1 MSLGLNKHLIQP
13 PKCFILALKK
23 TPNSKKLLILKNVY
37 QKSFSLKYQNKKF
50 YSPGIS
56 FKMKQSGTDIISQNV
71 PFDLNLYFLFSQA
84 KNLESFVFPGPSLAL
99 EIQDLP
105 FTSRSSCPQ
114 TPFSFFRDQSSSPTD
129 GLLC

>member
-1 MSLGLNKHLIQP
+1 MFHIG
-13 PKCFILALKK
+13 FKK
-23 TPNSKKLLILKNVY
+23 TQNSKKLLILKPIY
-37 QKSFSLKYQNKKF
+37 QERFSLKHQNKRF

-56 FKMKQSGTDIISQNV
+56 FKMKQSGTDMISQNV

-84 KNLESFVFPGPSLAL
+84 KKFIETFVFPGPSLAL
-99 EIQDLP
+99 EVQDLP
-105 FTSRSSCPQ
+105 FTSQSLCPQ